1 LKSEAAMKI
10 ASLVPALAP
19 ALALALL
26 AAPVPALAAPP
37 GDTILIAS
45 DSTAANYK
53 ADKYPQ
59 AGWGM
64 MLGCGLSPEVRVAN
78 HAMGGRSTR
87 TFLSEGRWER
97 LRSEILP
104 GDTVLIQFGH
114 NDAYRPKPE
123 RWAPAATDYR
133 NNLLRF
139 IWDVRTAGG
148 TPVLVTPVA
157 RRSFGADGKAKADYP
172 EYSAVMRDLAASTH
186 TAIIDLESLSRG
198 WVDRAGR
205 EPSKALYLHYTPQDH
220 APGFPKGVADDTHF
234 SELGARG
241 IANLVA
247 GALKALNLPISAKV
261 LAERPA
267 LTRTT
272 PLGKT
277 SCQ

>member
-1 LKSEAAMKI
+1 MKI
-10 ASLVPALAP
+10 ASPVA
-19 ALALALL
+19 ALALL
-26 AAPVPALAAPP
+26 SAPLPALATRP

-45 DSTAANYK
+45 DSTAAHYK
-53 ADKYPQ
+53 ADTYPQ

-64 MLGCGLSPEVRVAN
+64 MLGCGLAPEVQVAN

-97 LRSEILP
+97 LRGEILP

-133 NNLLRF
+133 DNLLRF
-139 IWDVRTAGG
+139 IRDVRSAGG

-157 RRSFGADGKAKADYP
+157 RRSFGADGRAKADFP
-172 EYSAVMRDLAASTH
+172 EYSAVMRDLAAATH
-186 TAIIDLESLSRG
+186 TPLIDLESLSRA
-198 WVDRAGR
+198 WVDRAGQ
-205 EPSKALYLHYTPQDH
+205 EGSKALYLHYTPQDH
-220 APGFPKGVADDTHF
+220 APGFPNGITDNTHF

-241 IANLVA
+241 VANLVA
-247 GALKALNLPISAKV
+247 GGLKALNLPISAKV
-261 LAERPA
+261 LADRPA